1 LSNMAAVSNMAAGG
15 SSGTGSLN
23 NLDGIV
29 ITGYPKYLESL
40 TGKMNKRPGKSRSS
54 VSQNPNAFRSNEKAP
69 EGPPVELE
77 NQFIMRLPDSE
88 AATALRKA
96 IESGASNLKERLF
109 IQLEPDKMSNNQYLR
124 KGRVQFDGWNFTSR
138 LVDLPTIIESH
149 KTIDAKTM
157 YKTADISQLM
167 VCKEGDEFEKE
178 EAVSPSKKK
187 RDPNKVDKKFL
198 CPHGIAPPLK
208 NCRKRRFRK
217 TLKKKYVEAPEIEKE
232 VKRLLRT
239 DNESITVNWEVITEN
254 ELNANK
260 GGEAGKDN
268 PDVHP
273 SQSGVFTND
282 PKDLGLDLSDS
293 EDETRDIDIDSEDNS
308 RLSAGD
314 DSRTF
319 DSHMADKRS
328 SPSTAAPLQFSKE
341 MFQQPAIPPPHILNQ
356 RSAEEQELKA
366 ELIMLKS
373 RLKELEHNISTCPN
387 ISLKEKFKMEV
398 REIKQQIKD
407 KEG

>member
-1 LSNMAAVSNMAAGG
+1 
-15 SSGTGSLN
+15 
-23 NLDGIV
+23 
-29 ITGYPKYLESL
+29 
-40 TGKMNKRPGKSRSS
+40 MNKRPGKSRSS

-77 NQFIMRLPDSE
+77 NQFIMRLPDFE

-149 KTIDAKTM
+149 KTIDGKTL

-167 VCKEGDEFEKE
+167 ICKEGDEFEKE
-178 EAVSPSKKK
+178 EAASPSKKK

-239 DNESITVNWEVITEN
+239 DNESITVNWEVITES

-273 SQSGVFTND
+273 SQSGNFTND

-319 DSHMADKRS
+319 EGQLAEKRS
-328 SPSTAAPLQFSKE
+328 SPSTSGGAAPLQFSKE
-341 MFQQPAIPPPHILNQ
+341 MFQQPAVPPPHILNQ
-356 RSAEEQELKA
+356 RSEQEQELKA
-366 ELIMLKS
+366 ELMLLKA
-373 RLKELEHNISTCPN
+373 RMKELEHNISTCPN
-387 ISLKEKFKMEV
+387 ISLKEQFKMQV
-398 REIKQQIKD
+398 REIKQQIKE

>member
-1 LSNMAAVSNMAAGG
+1 
-15 SSGTGSLN
+15 
-23 NLDGIV
+23 
-29 ITGYPKYLESL
+29 
-40 TGKMNKRPGKSRSS
+40 MNKRPGKSRSS
-54 VSQNPNAFRSNEKAP
+54 NQNANSSRSNEKAP

-124 KGRVQFDGWNFTSR
+124 KGHVQFDGWNFTSR

-149 KTIDAKTM
+149 KTIDAKTL

-167 VCKEGDEFEKE
+167 ICKEGDEFEKE
-178 EAVSPSKKK
+178 EAASPSKKK

-198 CPHGIAPPLK
+198 HPHGIAPPLK

-232 VKRLLRT
+232 VKRLLRA
-239 DNESITVNWEVITEN
+239 DNEAISVNWEVITEN
-254 ELNANK
+254 ELNSNK

-273 SQSGVFTND
+273 SQSGAFTND

-293 EDETRDIDIDSEDNS
+293 EDESRDIDIDSEDNS

-319 DSHMADKRS
+319 DGNHPTADKK
-328 SPSTAAPLQFSKE
+328 PAAPAASVAAAQPLQFSKE
-341 MFQQPAIPPPHILNQ
+341 MFQQPAIPPPQPNQ
-356 RSAEEQELKA
+356 RSAEEQEARAELTMLKA
-366 ELIMLKS
+366 
-373 RLKELEHNISTCPN
+373 RLKELEHNIATCPN
-387 ISLKEKFKMEV
+387 VSLKEKFKMEV
-398 REIKQQIKD
+398 RDIKQQIKE